1 MKDRP
6 YVLACS
12 EIGVIH
18 SLSET
23 NIPIAAGSFFGDN
36 LALFSKFIQ
45 KKVKFSTYSDQAF
58 IDELISFGQSCSQK
72 PLFISDDDRAILLF
86 SEHREKLEQYF
97 EFLMPEHHIVD
108 AILDKRKFCELSKK
122 ENLPAP
128 VSFYCTASED
138 FKKLLKDVIYPAVIK
153 PAFKQDWW
161 HPHFEKI
168 MGCEYQ
174 KAFVCDTPKDLKSVY
189 EKLSGISERAIIQE
203 YIPGDDNMLYSVNMY
218 VNQESEVIGIYTAQK
233 RRVYPIQAGT
243 GCYILTVKDKDIT
256 EAAIEIARKLKL
268 KGLINIQFKKHAV
281 TVEPKVIEIHA
292 RNSYW
297 NYLGVSAGMN
307 LAAIYYNDLTGAEV
321 AGKLPAFPEDYKE
334 GAVLID
340 PSKDFKAFLQY
351 RKAGELSFMDWIS
364 TYFKGAAFSGFKKGD
379 ILPVLKN
386 LQFIASRKLLK
397 RKYKG
402 GSEK

>member
-12 EIGVIH
+12 EIGLIH
-18 SLSET
+18 SLSEAK
-23 NIPIAAGSFFGDN
+23 IPIAAGSFFDDN
-36 LALFSKFIQ
+36 LSFFSTYVQQ
-45 KKVKFSTYSDQAF
+45 KIKFSTYDNEIF
-58 IDELISFGQSCSQK
+58 IDELINFAQNFSEK
-72 PLFISDDDRAILLF
+72 PLFVSDDDRAILLF
-86 SEHREKLEQYF
+86 SLHRKRLKPYF
-97 EFLMPEHHIVD
+97 KFLMPEHHIVD

-128 VSFYCTASED
+128 LSFYCSSTKD
-138 FKKLLKDVIYPAVIK
+138 FKNIAGDVIYPAVIK

-161 HPHFEKI
+161 HPDFEKI

-281 TVEPKVIEIHA
+281 TAEPKVIEIHA

-297 NYLGVSAGMN
+297 NYLGVAAGMN
-307 LAAIYYNDLTGAEV
+307 LAAIYYNDLTGVEV
-321 AGKLPAFPEDYKE
+321 ACKLPKSSEDYKE

-340 PSKDFKAFLQY
+340 PLKDIKAFLQY

-364 TYFKGAAFSGFKKGD
+364 TYSKGNTFSGFKKGD
-379 ILPVLKN
+379 MLPVLKN
-386 LQFIASRKLLK
+386 IQFLISRKLFK
-397 RKYKG
+397 KKYQG
-402 GSEK
+402 GSKT